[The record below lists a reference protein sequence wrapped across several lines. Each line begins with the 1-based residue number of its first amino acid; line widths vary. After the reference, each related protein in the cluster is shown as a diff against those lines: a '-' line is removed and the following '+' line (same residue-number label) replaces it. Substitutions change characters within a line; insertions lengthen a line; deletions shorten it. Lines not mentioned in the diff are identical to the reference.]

1 MKIGLVL
8 SGGGIRGAAHIGAI
22 QAIEEFGINI
32 EFVAGTSAGAVVG
45 ALYSHGYSHQQM
57 LSFFKQIQFFDFKK
71 FARNKPG
78 FLDSEKYYNLFKEY
92 LPEDNFSSLKRNL
105 VVTATDILNGS
116 LRTFREGELI
126 KPLLASASYPG
137 VFSPIKIENSYYID
151 GGALN
156 NFPVEFLKD
165 DCDIIIGVYVNPF
178 KKIQISDLKHFHN
191 VLERAF
197 KLKSLK
203 EDLLKFEMCDL
214 VICPDELT
222 NYGTFDKKYI
232 DEIYNI
238 GYKDTTKRINES
250 SLVKQSYNS
259 G

>member
-1 MKIGLVL
+1 MKIGLAL

-22 QAIEEFGINI
+22 QAFEEFEISI
-32 EFVAGTSAGAVVG
+32 ELIAGTSAGAVVG
-45 ALYSHGYSHQQM
+45 ALYSQGYDYKEM
-57 LSFFKQIQFFDFKK
+57 LDFFKQIQFFDFKK

-78 FLDSEKYYNLFKEY
+78 FLDSEKYYKLFIEY
-92 LPEDNFSSLKRNL
+92 FPEDNFSSLNKHL
-105 VVTATDILNGS
+105 VITATDILNGN
-116 LRTFREGELI
+116 LRTFKEGELI

-137 VFSPIKIENSYYID
+137 VFSPIKIDDSYYID

-165 DCDIIIGVYVNPF
+165 DCDKIIGVYVNPF
-178 KKIQISDLKHFHN
+178 KKVKITDLKHFHN
-191 VLERAF
+191 VMERAF

-214 VICPDELT
+214 VICPEELSK
-222 NYGTFDKKYI
+222 YGTFDKKYI

-238 GYKDTTKRINES
+238 GYKNTVKRIKES
-250 SLVKQSYNS
+250 SFV
-259 G
+259 

>member
-22 QAIEEFGINI
+22 QAIEEFGIRI
-32 EFVAGTSAGAVVG
+32 DFVSGTSAGAVVG
-45 ALYSHGYSHQQM
+45 ALYSQGYNYKEM
-57 LSFFKQIQFFDFKK
+57 LGFFKQIQFFDFKK

-78 FLDSEKYYNLFKEY
+78 FIDSEKYYKLFNEY
-92 LPEDNFSSLKRNL
+92 FPDDNFNSLKKQL
-105 VVTATDILNGS
+105 VITATDILNGN
-116 LRTFREGELI
+116 LRTFKEGELI

-137 VFSPIKIENSYYID
+137 VFSPIKIDNSYYID

-165 DCDIIIGVYVNPF
+165 DCDKIIGVYVNPF
-178 KKIQISDLKHFHN
+178 KKIKITDLKHFHN

-214 VICPDELT
+214 VICPEELT

-232 DEIYNI
+232 DDIYNI
-238 GYKDTTKRINES
+238 GYKDTASRIKGS
-250 SLVKQSYNS
+250 TLDTQQKK
-259 G
+259 